1 MCENRKDAAA
11 GSLSGLSVRALTQ
24 PLDVLKIRFQLQVES
39 ISCRNGGYYQSMHQ
53 ALRRIIQEEGVCAL
67 WKGHLAGQFLS
78 VIFTSSEFFFFH
90 TFSDWS
96 VNRLHCNRTALN
108 DAIAGGMAGGIT
120 TFVCQPIDVLRTRL
134 AGQGYIKVYRGFSH
148 GVQQMFVNE
157 GLASFWRGLAPSL
170 ILIVPQNAIAFAT
183 YEGLK
188 RWFGGFPTFSLDSSV
203 LLTLFSGAIAGCLA
217 RSAVYPLDVVKKRF
231 QAVGFEEAR
240 RYFGRLPPKSNSEWG
255 LVTADCLRR
264 IYLEE
269 GFMGI
274 FKGWTPAMLKAGIS
288 TGLTFTFFEIYRQL
302 LC

>member
-1 MCENRKDAAA
+1 MCDNRKDAIA
-11 GSLSGLSVRALTQ
+11 GSLSGFSVRALTQ

-39 ISCRNGGYYQSMHQ
+39 ISYRNGGYYQGISQ
-53 ALRRIIQEEGVCAL
+53 AFRRIIEEEGVCAL

-78 VIFTSSEFFFFH
+78 TIFTSSEFFFFH

-96 VNRLHCNRTALN
+96 VNRHHCNRTAVN
-108 DAIAGGMAGGIT
+108 DAVSGGMAGGMT
-120 TFVCQPIDVLRTRL
+120 TFICQPIDVLRTRL
-134 AGQGYIKVYRGFSH
+134 AGQGYIRVYRGFFH
-148 GVQQMFVNE
+148 GVQQMLVNE
-157 GLASFWRGLAPSL
+157 GPTSFWRGLAPSL

-183 YEGLK
+183 YGGLK
-188 RWFGGFPTFSLDSSV
+188 RWFGGFQNSSV
-203 LLTLFSGAIAGCLA
+203 LLTLFSGAVAGCLA

-240 RYFGRLPPKSNSEWG
+240 RHFGRLPARSNSEWG
-255 LVTADCLRR
+255 LVTADCLCR

-274 FKGWTPAMLKAGIS
+274 FKGWTPAMLKAGVS
-288 TGLTFTFFEIYRQL
+288 TGLTFTFFEIYKSL